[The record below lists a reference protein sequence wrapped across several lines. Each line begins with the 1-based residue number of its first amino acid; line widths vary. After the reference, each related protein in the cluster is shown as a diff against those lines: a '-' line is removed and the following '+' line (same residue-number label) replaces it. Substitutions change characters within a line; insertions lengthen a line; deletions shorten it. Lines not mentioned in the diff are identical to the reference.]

1 MVRLKNSNGNT
12 EQTYFHVHT
21 SQTRQCE
28 GRDRII
34 QFPFCRVQEDRGFWR
49 VHVLAPARHQHPQP
63 LVPWLLAQADRVRGA
78 AARGEV
84 LWPGGYQV
92 IDGVNKYLLSP
103 HPSSPDP
110 NSRIRNQIGL
120 NKAPF
125 NNKETEFALHC
136 FIHVAVLVSSE
147 SESSE
152 GYVTT
157 SPGSF
162 QLPCSHRLSRQHLT
176 MLTVTHVFINIC
188 ISTANRYLKI
198 FKYLDI
204 FKSSGH

>member
-63 LVPWLLAQADRVRGA
+63 LVPRLLAQADWVRA
-78 AARGEV
+78 PAARGEV

-147 SESSE
+147 SESWKQWRIRDNITRIFPAAMFPS
-152 GYVTT
+152 
-157 SPGSF
+157 S
-162 QLPCSHRLSRQHLT
+162 LPATLDNVDCNTCLH
-176 MLTVTHVFINIC
+176 
-188 ISTANRYLKI
+188 
-198 FKYLDI
+198 KYLYI
-204 FKSSGH
+204 YCK